1 MSEVRQLTGA
11 LEAGRP
17 STHLVYRAATD
28 TRPELFQPE
37 AAMAADLAA
46 FERGTEPWA

>member
-1 MSEVRQLTGA
+1 VSEVRQLTGA

-17 STHLVYRAATD
+17 STHLVYRAATE

-37 AAMAADLAA
+37 ATMAAELAP
-46 FERGTEPWA
+46 FDRGTEQWA